1 MELYPIVRVTE
12 EVRRKA
18 DRQAMRCYHNGTT
31 KYGGNAWGLKAGPKE
46 SLAIDIHGLR
56 CEGAFQILLPHA
68 IWFLTDRKDL
78 PDFTGFIDVK
88 ATRGRGRRLINPP
101 DKIIP
106 HWAYPLFWSLDQW
119 DDDPMEY
126 QFRGWAWGVELAKAP
141 QEEFVEGRGKSCWLR
156 GTIPPLHSLQEL
168 RLIESWKRNR

>member
-106 HWAYPLFWSLDQW
+106 H
-119 DDDPMEY
+119 